1 MIQLFLEQNPPSQAI
16 QTGVVSF
23 VVLIFI
29 VARALTT
36 RGFAALKP
44 GFNTRAIV
52 TWLACTS
59 LAFMVVY
66 SAVLARTLYTQ
77 SMAGYFAGPKA
88 RSNSEPPTNPTE
100 FSFPI
105 TLEFRDMSQNPSW
118 DFSNITPPPGADLN
132 YYYVLAM
139 KPISLYSFT
148 DKSTLYAMRLL
159 QKASQCGLMAS
170 LLLLNTY
177 WSSHV
182 EALVD
187 EGNFMSDAELYLY
200 WILTGLVLVLPIGT
214 FVGVGYGSGA
224 WKTASVVSD
233 VTMLL
238 LGLAIIIGYTMTCLR
253 LRALERDSR
262 NVNGDD
268 TATTLQ
274 LTYYIYCVYW
284 LIGSMIAILLLGIL
298 YNFDLVHPEQRPVLA
313 QAVSDLQ
320 GALWS
325 TTVVMV
331 YPAVMFLLYPSV
343 DVLTKPQHDPA
354 SMFQKRVRRTVKDAQ
369 RIRESLYLEGDSMN
383 GADVGYHSSLHGH
396 TAHPGTSQRQTD
408 DGQQQQQQ
416 SQQQQ
421 RYSFYEPKRRER
433 MGSLTAAMN
442 EMQLIA
448 EEDVPMTIEM
458 ITSPGGETG
467 AQSSAEPS
475 IAAASVSNQQSASI
489 SMANSDNDATM
500 ATSNARDESS
510 SSSYNQYRNGH
521 KDRDLD
527 RTGLTAGSEQTVP
540 PVQRSWDDAPSTPS
554 TSRTCVLD
562 NTSDGASSSPAQA
575 PKAIP
580 LVAVVPTTPSATSN
594 KPVPAPL
601 TGILKSR
608 TSTSSTRSSLGQN
621 PSQDQTNNNGSLMSV
636 SPFRSAL
643 SLPNTPAPAY
653 GVRTSSVQ
661 ALQYLNNGPPRK
673 SSESVSVKRR
683 ASNPSSTRPNLT
695 ASASLPSI
703 STESLSSSS
712 SSQQR
717 RSNVTARVDA
727 GALALAAQHQQYPSL
742 QHSHQPQQ
750 QSQQPQQ
757 KQRSSRD
764 GIEVDYFGL
773 QKFSFE
779 KATPTPP
786 PSLPYE
792 PQTQQLELAKP
803 PTMSG
808 FLMADPY
815 PSAGTRYLE
824 GDDSDRDFGSSIS
837 LSSDSQDDMSAGDT
851 YSQRSGSSGS
861 SKKYKAPP
869 PPIPVDTTSTSSRT
883 RNAESNRTP
892 GIPATPTTPTTPPGV
907 RPRRSLDTVV
917 DQQFIEMANR
927 IYDDH
932 VVPSHTFRSMST
944 PTTPTGPA
952 PTGPLPA
959 IPTAIRSDTL
969 GTGSGKNFS
978 SAPSTS
984 SSSSAPLAPIHNQ
997 EAPSG
1002 PPQRHSQAPSQPQSP
1017 QILSPQPQQSL
1028 PGPPNKQ
1035 AISPPGKSP
1044 YRVRESFESRIA
1056 QADPP
1061 VAGTMN
1067 SQSGQSGQG
1076 PATPPSPTST
1086 ASPTITSATTLPRPL
1101 TPAWYETKTNFASTN
1116 DVLSHYNAVM
1126 RGGTYHRQQQQQQQ
1140 QQPYIH
1146 PLAVGPL
1153 NEISVSSSS
1162 YQNQPLHPLQSTPL
1176 PQQQV
1181 LNQQPQQQLEQNQR
1195 ARADY
1200 SHQAR
1205 MGSADS
1211 FGVVRRRS
1219 SSQRKDSTSSRLTLS
1234 GQQAQQDEQQLRQHQ
1249 QQQQL
1254 QQPVPHLDRHSF
1266 MMPSENV
1273 SVYSTWT
1280 GDLSDV
1286 TNTSG
1291 EVSVGAF
1298 LDRKY
1303 QHQNRK
1309 SGERRGSTLA
1319 GAAVARHSTQSSDEQ
1334 GSSNHSRDTARKSQV
1349 SAYSMGSSFG
1359 AGPSSS
1365 SSRQS
1370 GGAYSSYSNN
1380 SNYESGPLNVSGSL
1394 SNVGQSDPMRSGGIN
1409 SGGAP
1414 TVTTASSPSRFS
1426 GGPHKKRASGL
1437 GGAGAH
1443 VSSSGST
1450 GSGNGHVAKDM
1461 TGPVTTSRMN
1471 SMRLSAFGPGEDDV
1485 DVSVSGEG
1493 SSGSISGNTGGQS
1506 KDYLVDV
1513 DPQMCETQERMV
1525 QQEWMERRAAVK
1537 KDSRCRLKQL
1547 QKQQQELDEKE
1558 RLAKEQQQ
1566 GQESGYEEPYALNS
1580 VYFKSTTDL
1589 FEQFDDVA
1597 QSSDTAVATHPFT
1610 RVESAGMS
1618 SSSPASVPATLPS
1631 DSSAMSTAVSSA
1643 SATTNTTA
1651 ASSPSPH
1658 PSVISSSPSPVATF
1672 RPYGHISNPSSS
1684 SFTMRQPRE
1693 REPEQRQRQ
1702 ERNQRQDQNDDEEP
1716 NPLIPSSSS
1725 YTQHHQSHSQNQSMN
1740 SSLLHYDSI
1749 DSIATLRAHR
1759 QHPSSTSSPPP
1770 SISRHS
1776 PYSPSPSPTS
1786 QRPLYGHYQYP
1797 YPSQPQ
1803 QLITH
1808 GPSVSLTQLGPS
1820 QYRITPEDKGRDKSE
1835 SGSNASRTMSPV
1847 QRTSSRL
1854 TNVTNLTNPESEYQ
1868 WESAELNHHHW
1879 EMLEAPNMAPSP
1891 SSILRNNNNSNNR

>member
-1 MIQLFLEQNPPSQAI
+1 
-16 QTGVVSF
+16 
-23 VVLIFI
+23 
-29 VARALTT
+29 
-36 RGFAALKP
+36 
-44 GFNTRAIV
+44 
-52 TWLACTS
+52 
-59 LAFMVVY
+59 
-66 SAVLARTLYTQ
+66 
-77 SMAGYFAGPKA
+77 MAGYFAGPKA
-88 RSNSEPPTNPTE
+88 RSNSEPPTNSTE

-105 TLEFRDMSQNPSW
+105 TLEFRDMSQNPTW
-118 DFSNITPPPGADLN
+118 DLSNIMPPPGSDLN

-139 KPISLYSFT
+139 KPISLYSYT

-159 QKASQCGLMAS
+159 LKASQCGLMAS

-177 WSSHV
+177 WSRHV

-214 FVGVGYGSGA
+214 LLGIGYGSGA
-224 WKTASVVSD
+224 WGTASMVSD
-233 VTMLL
+233 VIMLL

-284 LIGSMIAILLLGIL
+284 LIGSMVTILLLGIL
-298 YNFDLVHPEQRPVLA
+298 YKFKLVHPEQHPVLA
-313 QAVSDLQ
+313 QAVNDLQ

-325 TTVVMV
+325 ILVVMV

-383 GADVGYHSSLHGH
+383 GADAGYHSSLHGH
-396 TAHPGTSQRQTD
+396 TTHPGPGQRQTD
-408 DGQQQQQQ
+408 NGQQLQQQP
-416 SQQQQ
+416 QQQQ

-442 EMQLIA
+442 EVQLIA
-448 EEDVPMTIEM
+448 EEDVPVTIEM
-458 ITSPGGETG
+458 ITRPGDETV
-467 AQSSAEPS
+467 AQGSAES
-475 IAAASVSNQQSASI
+475 SEATANVSNQQGASM
-489 SMANSDNDATM
+489 SMTGSDNGTTV
-500 ATSNARDESS
+500 ATSNARDESGS
-510 SSSYNQYRNGH
+510 SSSNQYRNGR

-527 RTGLTAGSEQTVP
+527 RTDLVAGSEQAVP
-540 PVQRSWDDAPSTPS
+540 PIQRSWDDAPSTPS
-554 TSRTCVLD
+554 TSRTGLLD
-562 NTSDGASSSPAQA
+562 NTNVGTSSSPAQT
-575 PKAIP
+575 PKVIP
-580 LVAVVPTTPSATSN
+580 PVPVVPTTPAATSN
-594 KPVPAPL
+594 KPAPAPL

-608 TSTSSTRSSLGQN
+608 TSISSTRSSFGQN
-621 PSQDQTNNNGSLMSV
+621 PFQDQTNNNGSPMSV
-636 SPFRSAL
+636 PPFPAAL
-643 SLPNTPAPAY
+643 SFPNTSAPTY
-653 GVRTSSVQ
+653 GARTSSVQ
-661 ALQYLNNGPPRK
+661 ALQYMNNGSPRK

-695 ASASLPSI
+695 TSASLPSL
-703 STESLSSSS
+703 STESPSSSP

-717 RSNVTARVDA
+717 RSNVTTRVDA

-742 QHSHQPQQ
+742 QHSHQPHL
-750 QSQQPQQ
+750 QSQQPLQ

-779 KATPTPP
+779 NATPTSPP
-786 PSLPYE
+786 PLPYE
-792 PQTQQLELAKP
+792 PQVQGIQQLELAIP

-815 PSAGTRYLE
+815 PSAGTRYLD

-837 LSSDSQDDMSAGDT
+837 LSSDSHDEMSAGDT
-851 YSQRSGSSGS
+851 YSQRSGSTGS

-869 PPIPVDTTSTSSRT
+869 PPIPVDAVNASSRGRSAESSRT
-883 RNAESNRTP
+883 PS
-892 GIPATPTTPTTPPGV
+892 IPATPTTPTTPLGV

-917 DQQFIEMANR
+917 DRQFIEMANR
-927 IYDDH
+927 MYDDH
-932 VVPSHTFRSMST
+932 VVPPHILRSVST

-959 IPTAIRSDTL
+959 IPTAIRSNTP
-969 GTGSGKNFS
+969 GAGSGKGS
-978 SAPSTS
+978 SSTPLTS
-984 SSSSAPLAPIHNQ
+984 SSSSTPLTHIRDQ

-1002 PPQRHSQAPSQPQSP
+1002 PPQKHSQT
-1017 QILSPQPQQSL
+1017 SPQPQSL
-1028 PGPPNKQ
+1028 LGSPHKR
-1035 AISPPGKSP
+1035 AMSPPDKSP
-1044 YRVRESFESRIA
+1044 YRVRESFESKIA
-1056 QADPP
+1056 QADPS
-1061 VAGTMN
+1061 AANTMN

-1140 QQPYIH
+1140 PYLH
-1146 PLAVGPL
+1146 PPAVGPL
-1153 NEISVSSSS
+1153 DEIPVSSSL
-1162 YQNQPLHPLQSTPL
+1162 YQNQPLHPLQPAPL

-1181 LNQQPQQQLEQNQR
+1181 LNQQLLQQPQQQLEQNQR
-1195 ARADY
+1195 AQSDY
-1200 SHQAR
+1200 SHQTR
-1205 MGSADS
+1205 MGSTDS

-1219 SSQRKDSTSSRLTLS
+1219 SSQRKDSASNRPTLS
-1234 GQQAQQDEQQLRQHQ
+1234 AQQTQQDEQQLRLHQ

-1266 MMPSENV
+1266 MTPSENV
-1273 SVYSTWT
+1273 SIYSTWT

-1298 LDRKY
+1298 LDRKH

-1309 SGERRGSTLA
+1309 SGERHGSTLA

-1334 GSSNHSRDTARKSQV
+1334 DNSNHSKDTARKSQA

-1380 SNYESGPLNVSGSL
+1380 SNYGSGPLNVSGSL

-1409 SGGAP
+1409 SSGAS
-1414 TVTTASSPSRFS
+1414 TVITTSPPSRVPS
-1426 GGPHKKRASGL
+1426 GPHKKRASGS
-1437 GGAGAH
+1437 GGASAH
-1443 VSSSGST
+1443 ISSSGST
-1450 GSGNGHVAKDM
+1450 GSANNRVGKDM
-1461 TGPVTTSRMN
+1461 TGSVTTSRMN
-1471 SMRLSAFGPGEDDV
+1471 NMRLSAFGPEGDDV

-1493 SSGSISGNTGGQS
+1493 SSDSINVNTGGRS

-1513 DPQMCETQERMV
+1513 DPQMCEAQERMV

-1537 KDSRCRLKQL
+1537 KDSKCRLKQL
-1547 QKQQQELDEKE
+1547 QKQQQELDEKD
-1558 RLAKEQQQ
+1558 RFAKEQQQ
-1566 GQESGYEEPYALNS
+1566 EQEQEQESGYQESYALSS

-1589 FEQFDDVA
+1589 LEHFDDVA
-1597 QSSDTAVATHPFT
+1597 QSSDTAAATHPFT
-1610 RVESAGMS
+1610 RAESAGMS
-1618 SSSPASVPATLPS
+1618 SSSPASAPATLPS

-1643 SATTNTTA
+1643 TTTTNTTA

-1658 PSVISSSPSPVATF
+1658 PSVISSSSSPAAAF
-1672 RPYGHISNPSSS
+1672 RPYGRISSPSFS

-1693 REPEQRQRQ
+1693 REPEQGQ
-1702 ERNQRQDQNDDEEP
+1702 EHNQSQDQDDDEEP

-1759 QHPSSTSSPPP
+1759 RHPSSTSSPPP

-1803 QLITH
+1803 QLMTH
-1808 GPSVSLTQLGPS
+1808 GPGVSLTQLGPS
-1820 QYRITPEDKGRDKSE
+1820 QYRITPEDKERDKNE

-1879 EMLEAPNMAPSP
+1879 EMLEAPNMAPS
-1891 SSILRNNNNSNNR
+1891 SSPPLRNNSSSSSNSRR